1 MAWYEWIIS
10 IVLFLFSLTA
20 IVAIHEAGHL
30 SMAKLFNV
38 YCQEYSIGFGP
49 ALLKKK
55 RKTGETY
62 FCIRAIPLGGYVS
75 MFGEETT
82 LEGLDLPQER
92 SIEGVKKWKKA
103 IIVSAGVIL
112 NAITA
117 FVLIL
122 ISNVAFPLVKTT
134 SYTKVAESSQAYNV
148 GLRDDYKLQI
158 YYSQAQ
164 EIDNDGQISIKP
176 IQATFTNEKGSLESV
191 AFFVVDPDVSYNEY
205 HYVLT
210 YYPVTTKHNNVL
222 ADCLTLHVAATK
234 DEVAQDADLNAT
246 YETWMNEENAPEY
259 YPNFKKRFEFKTE
272 EIPVNLQFKDTD
284 GVIAEYPITLQSQDG
299 KLQDFGVELKLAN
312 EWLPFD
318 KRMQNTFLDF
328 GSASVAVFKGIGM
341 LFTGGLRNM
350 SGIVGIF
357 NVSAQLYGSYQFATY
372 LYFWGLIS
380 INLAI
385 FNLLPFPGLD
395 GWQLLVTAIEG
406 ISKKKIPNKVKTIV
420 SFIGLGLLFL
430 LMIAVVVMDILR
442 IAGVI

>member
-112 NAITA
+112 NTITA

-222 ADCLTLHVAATK
+222 ADCLTLYVGATK

-284 GVIAEYPITLQSQDG
+284 GVVAEYPITLQSQDG

-312 EWLPFD
+312 EWLPFG
-318 KRMQNTFLDF
+318 KRMQNTFIDF